1 MSKHLEKL
9 LSSKRVLFLQGP
21 MGNFFN
27 QVATWLEVK
36 NIETYKVNLNGGDWF
51 FSDKNIYTAC
61 IDYTGDLDGFSAWL
75 VDILSQY
82 DIEAVVCFGDCRKYH
97 QIARLISDKL
107 KLDFFVFE
115 EGYIRPNFITFERC
129 GVNAY
134 STFSC
139 DFNRQDHADIDAVEA
154 DIQEVQNK
162 YYKMVL
168 SAIIYYSLI
177 ILFFFKYRNYHH
189 HRGMSPWSELFA
201 WLCSGVRRLRNAIFE
216 PRKIENIIAK
226 HRHQYFVFPLQVHND
241 SQIKIHSQLKDMQK
255 YIDLVI
261 KDFSENSLP
270 QHHLILKHHPM
281 DRGYRHYG
289 QLIQLLAA
297 QYHSS
302 GRVHYVCD
310 VHLPT
315 LLKNSL
321 GVVTVNSTTGLQ
333 ALYHDIPVKV
343 LGSAIYDMD
352 GLTDQKQ
359 LAEFWINPTAVNLHN
374 YDIFRKNLIIN
385 SQLNGAFYGKGFWMD

>member
-9 LSSKRVLFLQGP
+9 LSAKRVLFLQGP

-27 QVATWLEVK
+27 QVAAWLGLK

-51 FSDKNIYTAC
+51 FSDKNIYTVC
-61 IDYTGDLDGFSAWL
+61 FDYTGDLDGFSAWL

-82 DIEAVVCFGDCRKYH
+82 DIDAVVCFGDCRKYH

-139 DFNRQDHADIDAVEA
+139 DFKWKVHADIEGIEA
-154 DIQEVQNK
+154 DTQEVQNK

-216 PRKIENIIAK
+216 PRQIENIIAK

-241 SQIKIHSQLKDMQK
+241 SQIKMHSQLKDMQK

-261 KDFSENSLP
+261 EDFSKNSLP

-289 QLIQLLAA
+289 QLIQQLAA

-302 GRVHYVCD
+302 ERVHYVCD

-343 LGSAIYDMD
+343 LGSAIYDMA
-352 GLTDQKQ
+352 GLTEQKD
-359 LAEFWINPTAVNLHN
+359 LAEFWINPTAVNLYN

-385 SQLNGAFYGKGFWMD
+385 SQLNGAFYGKSYWMV

>member
-9 LSSKRVLFLQGP
+9 LSAKRVLFLQGP

-27 QVATWLEVK
+27 QVATWLEAK

-51 FSDKNIYTAC
+51 FSDKNIYTTC
-61 IDYTGDLDGFSAWL
+61 IDYTGDVDGFSAWL

-82 DIEAVVCFGDCRKYH
+82 NIEAVVCFGDCRKYH

-139 DFNRQDHADIDAVEA
+139 DFNRQDHADMDVIEA

-168 SAIIYYSLI
+168 SAIMYYSLI

-201 WLCSGVRRLRNAIFE
+201 WLCSGVRRLKNVIFE
-216 PRKIENIIAK
+216 PSQIKNIIAK
-226 HRHQYFVFPLQVHND
+226 HRQQYFVFPLQVHND
-241 SQIKIHSQLKDMQK
+241 SQIKTHSQLKDMQK

-261 KDFSENSLP
+261 KDFSKNSLP

-289 QLIQLLAA
+289 RLIQQLAA

-302 GRVHYVCD
+302 ERVHYVCD

-352 GLTDQKQ
+352 GLTDQKD
-359 LAEFWINPTAVNLHN
+359 LAEFWVNPTAVNLYN

-385 SQLNGAFYGKGFWMD
+385 SQLNGAFYGKSFWMN

>member
-1 MSKHLEKL
+1 MSKHLEEL
-9 LSSKRVLFLQGP
+9 LSKKRVLFLQGP

-27 QVATWLEVK
+27 QVAVWLESK

-51 FSDKNIYTAC
+51 FSDKTIYTAC
-61 IDYTGDLDGFSAWL
+61 FDYTGEFAGFSTWL
-75 VDILSQY
+75 LDILSRC
-82 DIEAVVCFGDCRKYH
+82 DIDALVCFGDCRKYH
-97 QIARLISDKL
+97 QMARLVSEQL
-107 KLDFFVFE
+107 NLDFFVFE
-115 EGYIRPNFITFERC
+115 EGYIRPNFITFERY

-134 STFSC
+134 SKFSC
-139 DFNRQDHADIDAVEA
+139 NLRQQSNTIIDDIEHD
-154 DIQEVQNK
+154 VQDVKNQ

-177 ILFFFKYRNYHH
+177 IIFYFKYKNYHH
-189 HRGMSPWSELFA
+189 HRGMSPGSELFA
-201 WLCSGVRRLRNAIFE
+201 WLLSGLRRVNNALFE
-216 PRKIENIIAK
+216 PRKIAK
-226 HRHQYFVFPLQVHND
+226 LIQQHQQQYFVFPLQVHND
-241 SQIKIHSQLKDMQK
+241 SQIKIHSHLKDMEK

-261 KDFSENSLP
+261 ADFSRNASP

-281 DRGYRHYG
+281 DRGYRNYQ
-289 QLIQLLAA
+289 QLIKRLSIEYGCQ
-297 QYHSS
+297 Q
-302 GRVHYVCD
+302 RIHYFCD

-343 LGSAIYDMD
+343 LGSAIYDIA

-359 LAEFWINPTAVNLHN
+359 LAKFWINPTAVDPKN
-374 YDIFRKNLIIN
+374 YQLFRRNLIIN
-385 SQLNGAFYGKGFWMD
+385 SQLNGAFYGKTFWMR